1 MNRKQPGYSFN
12 PFRFSGKQVIFFLYL
27 LFLTAVSSQAQS
39 FFYLENT
46 ISVEGKAPFIC
57 QTFLV
62 IKPNGDVIARI
73 RYKDSMQAGERVFE
87 LNLTDSI
94 ESGSKNQD
102 SQKYLYVSGKPVLV
116 IGTNDTGFL
125 MPKFKFDK
133 LTDSSGSY
141 YAPVAMELS
150 TGAGNWIPSVTTRNI
165 EINYN
170 ELKKF
175 RDTVLLF
182 YTEEDPMYS
191 YFFNNKARG
200 PVLVRSE
207 KMFLIAVAN
216 SNDSTIG
223 ASSKKDFDKITNT
236 FSKLARDL
244 GIKKI
249 IPVYIQGDDFNKNA
263 VQAALKNINPSKIDI
278 VIFYY
283 SGHGFR
289 YSDDKSKYPRM
300 SFRTTKNPGR
310 IDNNLSVEEVYEQ
323 LLNKGAKVTIV
334 MSDCCNE
341 NVGESPRIGREPLK
355 PRGELFGSM
364 NVENAQ
370 RLFFPLNRVSII
382 IGTAD
387 INQLATGNPNIGGFF
402 THYFIT
408 ELTQK
413 LYGFDDDPPGWTD
426 IITEA
431 KKRATWQALSA
442 FCENTN
448 SRCKQTAIFSVVP
461 PL

>member
-1 MNRKQPGYSFN
+1 MSKKQPGFSFN
-12 PFRFSGKQVIFFLYL
+12 PFRFSGKQVIFVLYL
-27 LFLTAVSSQAQS
+27 IFLTVVSVQGQS
-39 FFYLENT
+39 FFYLENK
-46 ISVEGKAPFIC
+46 ISVKGKQSFIY

-62 IKPNGDVIARI
+62 IKPDGDVIARI
-73 RYKDSMQAGERVFE
+73 RYKDSLLAGERVFE
-87 LNLTDSI
+87 LNFLDSI
-94 ESGSKNQD
+94 KSGFKSDDN
-102 SQKYLYVSGKPVLV
+102 QKYLYVSGRPALV
-116 IGTNDTGFL
+116 HGADDTGFL
-125 MPKFKFDK
+125 IPRFKFDK

-141 YAPVAMELS
+141 YAPVAMELR
-150 TGAGNWIPSVTTRNI
+150 TDDGRWIPSVTTSNI
-165 EINYN
+165 EINYK
-170 ELKKF
+170 ELKRF

-182 YTEEDPMYS
+182 YTEEDPIYS

-200 PVLVRSE
+200 PAAVRSE
-207 KMFLIAVAN
+207 RMFLIAVAN

-236 FSKLARDL
+236 FTKLARDL
-244 GIKKI
+244 GIKTI
-249 IPVYIQGDDFNKNA
+249 IPAYIKGNDFSKKA
-263 VQAALKNINPSKIDI
+263 VQDALKKIKPSSVDI

-289 YSDDKSKYPRM
+289 YSDDRSNYPRM
-300 SFRTTKNPGR
+300 SFRTRKNPGR
-310 IDNNLSVEEVYEQ
+310 IDNNLSVEEVYQQ
-323 LLNKGAKVTIV
+323 LLTKRAKVTIV

-341 NVGESPRIGREPLK
+341 NIGASPRIGREPLK
-355 PRGELFGSM
+355 ARGELFGSLSM
-364 NVENAQ
+364 ENAQ
-370 RLFFPLNRVSII
+370 RLFFPLNRLSII

-413 LYGFDDDPPGWTD
+413 LYGFEDDNPDWTD

-431 KKRATWQALSA
+431 KRRATWQALSA